1 MTSDQSSQLELER
14 QIDVSLGAIKRS
26 LEWAY
31 QQYNECE
38 KAGYSSSASYWNGY
52 IRAMQHVLEMEN
64 Q

>member
-1 MTSDQSSQLELER
+1 MTSETSSQPELDR

-31 QQYNECE
+31 KQCNDCE